1 MATSFDRLPALAY
14 NALHR
19 VEVRPMRI
27 KESMKQEV
35 VTIGPEASLQEA
47 AARMVERRVG
57 TLPVVDAQQRLIGI
71 VSITDILHI
80 FLPDV
85 LPMLHDVD
93 FVKDFGAL
101 ESPSLRE
108 VEQAK
113 ARRVREIM
121 SEPVAVEEECELV
134 RALALMEKHDLRDL
148 PVVRQGVLVGI
159 ASRVDIGRRFLE
171 VLLAPQT
178 RP

>member
-101 ESPSLRE
+101 ESPSLHD

-113 ARRVREIM
+113 AKHVREIM
-121 SEPVAVEEECELV
+121 KEPVAVEEDCELL
-134 RALALMEKHDLRDL
+134 RALAVMETHNLTDL
-148 PVVRQGVLVGI
+148 PVVHEGRLVGI
-159 ASRVDIGRRFLE
+159 ASRADIGRRFLE
-171 VLLAPQT
+171 ILEF
-178 RP
+178 